1 MEPEDLTFQ
10 LRRLQEEAQTNPELP
25 PGFGRGMLPDGQRAR
40 DLDEKQA
47 EIEACRRTNSNL
59 TWEVAKLKRELS
71 AVRYDLDAA
80 KDDLAEAREE
90 LEIANDYAADLLG
103 ESEREE
109 EVIHETTITLDRAKD
124 LVCGDRANHYGDPR
138 VRYAQIAKMWEG
150 YLQLP
155 EGSIDARDAVQM
167 LICMKQVRDRHH
179 RKPDNPDDQAGYAQ
193 LLSWIGDPRQQ

>member
-10 LRRLQEEAQTNPELP
+10 IRRLQEEAQTNPELP

-47 EIEACRRTNSNL
+47 EIEACRRTNSSL
-59 TWEVAKLKRELS
+59 TWEVAQLKLELRN
-71 AVRYDLDAA
+71 AICDLNAA

-109 EVIHETTITLDRAKD
+109 VIHETTITLDRAKD
-124 LVCGDRANHYGDPR
+124 LVCGPRAFHYGDPR
-138 VRYAQIAKMWEG
+138 ERYAQIAKMWEG

-155 EGSIDARDAVQM
+155 QGSLDARDAVQM

-193 LLSWIGDPRQQ
+193 LLSWIGDPRDQ